1 MKGGGIM
8 AIHNWPLLAKL
19 LSIIAHR
26 RLNHVYRA
34 AFCLDGTEDNL
45 VVVVFGNDEYSSND
59 RCHHDVESFREALTE
74 TGNDELGFSVSP
86 DGESWVLLTRPDLAR
101 NETYPAKVFQLEML
115 KASLDDFVEG
125 KSNPFLPPLRP
136 MKSPAFSQSSD

>member
-1 MKGGGIM
+1 MVT
-8 AIHNWPLLAKL
+8 HNWPLLAKL
-19 LSIIAHR
+19 LAIIAHR

-45 VVVVFGNDEYSSND
+45 VVAVFGNDEYASND

-101 NETYPAKVFQLEML
+101 NQTYAAKVFQLEML
-115 KASLDDFVEG
+115 KESLDDFVEG
-125 KSNPFLPPLRP
+125 TFNPFLPPVRP
-136 MKSPAFSQSSD
+136 VKSPAFSQSRD